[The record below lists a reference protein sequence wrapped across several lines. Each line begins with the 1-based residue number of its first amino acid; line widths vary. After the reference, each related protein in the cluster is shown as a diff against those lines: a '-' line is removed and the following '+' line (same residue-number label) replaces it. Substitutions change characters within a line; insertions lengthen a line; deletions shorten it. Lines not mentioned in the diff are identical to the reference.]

1 MNINVIFLQ
10 ISGFVGF
17 SWPGSH
23 RNVNRLLP
31 DEALQTDC
39 SRGHRLDQNLPAWL
53 SDWAAADLYSGVS
66 EAMVRG
72 SGEKKMP
79 NSPCPHKISH
89 KCPL

>member
-1 MNINVIFLQ
+1 M
-10 ISGFVGF
+10 GF

-72 SGEKKMP
+72 SGGGCLIHPAHTQFHLNAHCENP
-79 NSPCPHKISH
+79 YYAI
-89 KCPL
+89 